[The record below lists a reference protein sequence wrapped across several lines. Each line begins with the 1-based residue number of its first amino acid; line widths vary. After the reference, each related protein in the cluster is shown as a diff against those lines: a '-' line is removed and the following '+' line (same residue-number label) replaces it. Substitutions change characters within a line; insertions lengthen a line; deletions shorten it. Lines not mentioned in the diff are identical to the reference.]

1 MFCNNCG
8 ASVAEG
14 SKFCLECGAQ
24 LQAAAGQA
32 SPPPLVSSSQ
42 NEEERRKKGGGFF
55 SSPAGIALVVILG
68 LALIAGVTLGIIFL
82 VRGNDNNTVDA
93 ETVRVW
99 DEYDS
104 ILTEDSTDIAQ
115 INMDPNALAQ
125 TQADLKKTQDRVTA
139 LEKVLKDNAG
149 TSQRRQG
156 TVRRANNARD
166 IKVDQMAAA
175 LAAYNLYIQKMNQLF
190 GTLIGANLLDPNVVN
205 TLNAVLREL
214 QGLAT
219 DVRTLTNRFLADN
232 NRIAVVKFDPPI
244 LKVAAVFAP
253 EVEKNIAAAQAAE
266 QQRLAADQ
274 AAADQAAAAAAAQQA
289 AQQQQNQMVTCP
301 NCGGVGTVEG
311 GDGRY
316 TCGFCNGAGIVTRAR
331 AANYNPSDWRDY

>member
-24 LQAAAGQA
+24 LQAAAGLA
-32 SPPPLVSSSQ
+32 SPPPLASSSQ

-55 SSPAGIALVVILG
+55 ASPAGIALVVILG

-125 TQADLKKTQDRVTA
+125 TQADLKKTQERVTA

-149 TSQRRQG
+149 TTARRQG
-156 TVRRANNARD
+156 VVRANNARD

-205 TLNAVLREL
+205 TLNAILREL

-232 NRIAVVKFDPPI
+232 NRITVVKFDPPI
-244 LKVAAVFAP
+244 LKMAAVFAP
-253 EVEKNIAAAQAAE
+253 EVEKSIAAAQGAE
-266 QQRLAADQ
+266 QQRLAAEQ
-274 AAADQAAAAAAAQQA
+274 AAAEQAAAAAQQA

-301 NCGGVGTVEG
+301 ACGGSGIREG
-311 GDGRY
+311 SDSSW
-316 TCGFCNGAGIVTRAR
+316 TCSFCNGTGRVTRSK
-331 AANYNPSDWRDY
+331 AATYVVIE

>member
-1 MFCNNCG
+1 MFCNKCG

-24 LQAAAGQA
+24 LTAAAGLA
-32 SPPPLVSSSQ
+32 SPPPLASSSQ

-55 SSPAGIALVVILG
+55 ASPAGIALVVILG

-125 TQADLKKTQDRVTA
+125 TQADLKKTQERVTA

-149 TSQRRQG
+149 TTARRQG
-156 TVRRANNARD
+156 VVRANNARD

-205 TLNAVLREL
+205 TLNAILREL

-232 NRIAVVKFDPPI
+232 NRITVARFDPPI
-244 LKVAAVFAP
+244 LKMAAVFAP
-253 EVEKNIAAAQAAE
+253 EVEKSIAAAQGAE
-266 QQRLAADQ
+266 QQRLAAEQ
-274 AAADQAAAAAAAQQA
+274 AAAEQAAAAAQAEIQRQQEA
-289 AQQQQNQMVTCP
+289 NRQAEQPVVLDASRCP
-301 NCGGVGTVEG
+301 N
-311 GDGRY
+311 GDPY
-316 TCGFCNGAGIVTRAR
+316 CPI
-331 AANYNPSDWRDY
+331 

>member
-8 ASVAEG
+8 TSVSEG

-24 LQAAAGQA
+24 LTAAASQA

-42 NEEERRKKGGGFF
+42 NEEERKKKGGGFF
-55 SSPAGIALVVILG
+55 SSPAGIAFVVVVSAL
-68 LALIAGVTLGIIFL
+68 LIAGIVVGAVLLTRSGS
-82 VRGNDNNTVDA
+82 GSEVDA
-93 ETVRVW
+93 ATVQVW

-104 ILTEDSTDIAQ
+104 ILTEDSADIAQ

-125 TQADLKKTQDRVTA
+125 TQADLKKTQERVTA

-149 TSQRRQG
+149 TSERRQG
-156 TVRRANNARD
+156 AVRRANNARD

-205 TLNAVLREL
+205 TLNAILREL

-219 DVRTLTNRFLADN
+219 DVKTLTNRFLADN
-232 NRIAVVKFDPPI
+232 NRVTVVRFDPGI
-244 LKVAAVFAP
+244 LKMAAVFAP
-253 EVEKNIAAAQAAE
+253 EVEKSIAAAQGAE
-266 QQRLAADQ
+266 RQRLEAEQ
-274 AAADQAAAAAAAQQA
+274 AAAEQAAAAAEAERQR
-289 AQQQQNQMVTCP
+289 QQQNQMVTCP

-316 TCGFCNGAGIVTRAR
+316 TCGFCNGAGIVTRSR

>member
-1 MFCNNCG
+1 M
-8 ASVAEG
+8 ASVAGG

-24 LQAAAGQA
+24 LPAAASQA

-42 NEEERRKKGGGFF
+42 GEEERKKKAGGFF
-55 SSPAGIALVVILG
+55 SSPAGIAFVVILG
-68 LALIAGVTLGIIFL
+68 LAVIAGITLGIIFL
-82 VRGNDNNTVDA
+82 VRGNDNNNVDA

-104 ILTEDSTDIAQ
+104 ILTEDSADIAQ

-149 TSQRRQG
+149 TSERRQG
-156 TVRRANNARD
+156 AVRRANNARD

-205 TLNAVLREL
+205 TLNAILREL

-219 DVRTLTNRFLADN
+219 DVKTLTNRFLADN
-232 NRIAVVKFDPPI
+232 NRVNVVRFDPGI
-244 LKVAAVFAP
+244 LKMAAVFAP
-253 EVEKNIAAAQAAE
+253 EVEKSIAGAQEAE
-266 QQRLAADQ
+266 RQRLEAEQ
-274 AAADQAAAAAAAQQA
+274 AAANQAAAAAQA
-289 AQQQQNQMVTCP
+289 AQQQQQEASRQAEQPAALDASRCP
-301 NCGGVGTVEG
+301 N
-311 GDGRY
+311 GDPY
-316 TCGFCNGAGIVTRAR
+316 CPI
-331 AANYNPSDWRDY
+331 